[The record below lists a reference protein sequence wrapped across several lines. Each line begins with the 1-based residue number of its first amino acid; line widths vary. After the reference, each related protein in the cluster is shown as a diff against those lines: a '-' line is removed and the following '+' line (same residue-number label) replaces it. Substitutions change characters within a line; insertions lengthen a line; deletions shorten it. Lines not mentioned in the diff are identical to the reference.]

1 MQGPEGKYLFGLVKI
16 GEKGQ
21 IVIPKEARDVFGLKP
36 GDQLLMVGDIKQG
49 IALVHPDMLGLFKIL
64 EDNPIPGFD
73 GAGKA
78 GDAPGAPGGDPAGTD
93 ATGMKEN
100 QEERK

>member
-64 EDNPIPGFD
+64 GDNPVPGFD
-73 GAGKA
+73 GAGKSD
-78 GDAPGAPGGDPAGTD
+78 GNPASANTN
-93 ATGMKEN
+93 ATNEN
-100 QEERK
+100 QEARK